1 MLPGKKEM
9 LARVLSYVRLPA
21 ARLRL
26 APRPAR
32 LTVLAYH
39 RVFDLGDE
47 AEFPYDPEL
56 VSATPADF
64 SWQMEFVCRHFNLIT
79 FETLVAYQEGRS
91 RLPKCPAIVTFD
103 DGHLDNYEVAFPILK
118 QLGVPAT
125 IFLST
130 GYVGCGGTFW
140 FDRVAHLL
148 YRAREGTLEIGD
160 IDFSAELRDVASRR
174 QAAER
179 LLGTLKRVRNEERL
193 AALGKLEQF
202 LSSKTGP
209 DATGSAVVNWDQVR
223 EMSRAGI
230 EFGSHSVTHPI
241 LTALP
246 DETLDRELRESKQAI
261 ELQTGK
267 PCDVFAYPVGSGAFD
282 ARVLEATRRCG
293 YKLGISYASGT
304 NPLGGFDAYAI
315 RRLHV
320 ERYTTRAYFQS
331 VLAMPGVFG

>member
-26 APRPAR
+26 APRLAR

-47 AEFPYDPEL
+47 AGFPYDPEL

-64 SWQMEFVCRHFNLIT
+64 AWQMEFVCRHFNFIT
-79 FETLVAYQEGRS
+79 FETLVAYREGRS

-118 QLGVPAT
+118 RLGIPAT

-130 GYVGCGGTFW
+130 GYVGGGGTFW

-148 YRAREGTLEIGD
+148 YRARQGTVEIRD
-160 IDFSAELRDVASRR
+160 IGFSAELRGVASRR

-179 LLGTLKRVRNEERL
+179 LLGMLKRVCDEERL
-193 AALGKLEQF
+193 AALGKLEEIDT
-202 LSSKTGP
+202 SKTEP

-246 DETLDRELRESKQAI
+246 DDALDRELRQSKQAI

-267 PCDVFAYPVGSGAFD
+267 QCDVFAYPVGSGAFD

-304 NPLGGFDAYAI
+304 NPLGALDAYAI
-315 RRLHV
+315 RRLHI

-331 VLAMPGVFG
+331 VLAMPSIFG